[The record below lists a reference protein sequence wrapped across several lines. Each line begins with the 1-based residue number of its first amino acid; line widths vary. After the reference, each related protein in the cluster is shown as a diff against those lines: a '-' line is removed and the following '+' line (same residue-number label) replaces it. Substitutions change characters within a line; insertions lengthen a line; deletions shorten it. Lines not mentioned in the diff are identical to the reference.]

1 MWPIFYLEY
10 FTVLSKVNGETP
22 GFTEE
27 NSSKLKNYF
36 NEAVRSTA
44 KKHIINEH
52 EDRCVE
58 KLKSLAVQ
66 GKTLELAVA
75 AETDFSWKSY
85 LYDMRAGTMKFLLNA
100 TVDTLPTAAK
110 YLA

>member
-1 MWPIFYLEY
+1 MEY